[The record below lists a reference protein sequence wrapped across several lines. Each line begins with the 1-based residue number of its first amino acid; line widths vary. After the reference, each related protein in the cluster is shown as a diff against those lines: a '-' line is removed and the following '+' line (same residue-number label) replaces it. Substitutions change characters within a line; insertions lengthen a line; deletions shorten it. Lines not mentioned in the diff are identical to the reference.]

1 MEGNKRMNEKIFAIK
16 GDICYSKNLTKLE
29 TLEQGYLVCKE
40 GKVEGVFKE
49 LPLEYS
55 NIPVNDYG
63 SQLIIPGLS
72 DLHMHAPQYT
82 YRGLHMDLELLD
94 WLNKYTFPAEAKYE
108 DPEYAKEAYGRFVD
122 RMVKSATTRACIFA
136 TIHVPATLILME
148 LLEKSGLH
156 TMVGKVNMDRN
167 SPDYLREVS
176 AAQAGVD
183 TRNWVK
189 ESKERFKN
197 TIPML
202 TPRFTPSCTDELMEE
217 LKKIQKEFQVPFQSH
232 LSENHGEIAWVKELC
247 PYAAY
252 YGQAYSH
259 FDLFGGECP
268 TVMAHCIYS
277 CEEEIKDMKENE
289 VYIAHCPESN
299 MNVVAGIAPV
309 RKYLQE
315 GLHVGLGSDVAGGAT
330 ENLFVAMMHAIQAS
344 KLRWRLVDDTLAPL
358 TAAEVFYMATK
369 GGGEF
374 FGKVG
379 SFENGYEFDA
389 VVLDDS
395 HISDQN
401 GLTISERLERFI
413 YLNQEKDVV
422 AKYVAG
428 KKVL

>member
-1 MEGNKRMNEKIFAIK
+1 MNEKLFAIK
-16 GDICYSKNLTKLE
+16 GDICYSKSLTELE
-29 TLEQGYLVCKE
+29 TLEQGYLVCKD

-49 LPLEYS
+49 LPAEYS
-55 NIPVNDYG
+55 NIPVSDYG

-82 YRGLHMDLELLD
+82 YRGLHMDLELLE

-108 DPEYAKEAYGRFVD
+108 NPEYARETYGRFVE

-136 TIHVPATLILME
+136 TIHTPATLILME

-167 SPDYLREVS
+167 SPDYLREEN
-176 AAQAGVD
+176 AKQAGED

-189 ESKERFKN
+189 EAKERFQN

-232 LSENHGEIAWVKELC
+232 LSENRGEIAWVKELC
-247 PYAAY
+247 PYADY

-277 CEEEIKDMKENE
+277 CEEEIKDMKEND

-315 GLHVGLGSDVAGGAT
+315 GLHIGLGSDVAGGAT

-379 SFENGYEFDA
+379 SFEKGYEFDA

-395 HISDQN
+395 HIPDQS
-401 GLTISERLERFI
+401 GLAISERLERFI

-428 KKVL
+428 SQVL